1 MPLYEYIGQS
11 LNGAVS
17 GQIEGVS
24 KTAAKESLNAIGI
37 TVTRIQASQTFKVK
51 VFWKFLTLLNILLIQ
66 KVALPDALSLLILQE
81 NNKIAHASKAVSQ
94 GISAGKEIAEAIS
107 DTFPDIDPKLLA
119 MLKIGTKNAGFS
131 TAVTHILENRKKS
144 EILKQNI
151 NKAIAYPLF
160 VFLITI
166 VVMVV
171 LFDTILPEFKD
182 ITNLESASSLSRL
195 ILSFAGKGFSSVLF
209 VLWVTIFGLVLVVF
223 SKTNKQFRLAFDY
236 FVFKFPLLHKVS
248 KGFARGSFCEGLA
261 LGLSLNVDLKR
272 VIEFSTSTVQ
282 NSYVK
287 GRLDK
292 INDCLLEG
300 QTLEEAL
307 RRTGIF
313 MSMQLA
319 QIGIAEKTGYIAET
333 ICELSKADL
342 EARMQRISI
351 WSQFIGPIAIL
362 FLGFII
368 ALVAISILSPMMDLQ
383 MSVD

>member
-1 MPLYEYIGQS
+1 
-11 LNGAVS
+11 
-17 GQIEGVS
+17 
-24 KTAAKESLNAIGI
+24 
-37 TVTRIQASQTFKVK
+37 
-51 VFWKFLTLLNILLIQ
+51 
-66 KVALPDALSLLILQE
+66 
-81 NNKIAHASKAVSQ
+81 
-94 GISAGKEIAEAIS
+94 
-107 DTFPDIDPKLLA
+107 
-119 MLKIGTKNAGFS
+119 
-131 TAVTHILENRKKS
+131 
-144 EILKQNI
+144 
-151 NKAIAYPLF
+151 
-160 VFLITI
+160 
-166 VVMVV
+166 
-171 LFDTILPEFKD
+171 
-182 ITNLESASSLSRL
+182 
-195 ILSFAGKGFSSVLF
+195 
-209 VLWVTIFGLVLVVF
+209 
-223 SKTNKQFRLAFDY
+223 
-236 FVFKFPLLHKVS
+236 LLHKVS